1 MFLPM
6 AKLFAQGLYD
16 ISIGD
21 VSPERAVRSLDY
33 PILVI
38 HGDADTRIP
47 IEQGRRVHRA
57 APAGSKIWI
66 APGADHV
73 DAFNNYPDEYV
84 RRVESYFEERLG
96 GRSPA

>member
-1 MFLPM
+1 MAPVFLPM

-21 VSPERAVRSLDY
+21 VSPERAVRRLDY

-47 IEQGRRVHRA
+47 VEQGRRVHRA
-57 APAGSKIWI
+57 APAGSDFWLV
-66 APGADHV
+66 PGVDHV
-73 DAFNNYPDEYV
+73 DAFTTYPVEYV
-84 RRVESYFEERLG
+84 RRVEAYFGERLG
-96 GRSPA
+96 E